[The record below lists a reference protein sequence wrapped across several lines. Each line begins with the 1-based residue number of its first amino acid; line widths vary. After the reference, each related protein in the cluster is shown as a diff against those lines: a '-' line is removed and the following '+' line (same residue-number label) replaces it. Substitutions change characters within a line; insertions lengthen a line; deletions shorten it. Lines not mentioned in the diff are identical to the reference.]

1 MTVAFLQQDA
11 WTPRLFDFSNILLS
25 GRTSCVNSAGLTS
38 GWVQNKCDT
47 FTIFNNQPEKITA
60 QSKDLRDERP
70 LIYPARVLV
79 PAAATAAKLFWKKSA
94 LFTGG
99 RTQQATQLS
108 GKEMRTVEKVG
119 EGQLP
124 SSTDADCT
132 VRGALK
138 TAQIGGDAAAKVF
151 KLLTVL
157 WMQYTYFIYIYISR
171 FTYTHA
177 HV

>member
-1 MTVAFLQQDA
+1 M
-11 WTPRLFDFSNILLS
+11 
-25 GRTSCVNSAGLTS
+25 
-38 GWVQNKCDT
+38 
-47 FTIFNNQPEKITA
+47 
-60 QSKDLRDERP
+60 
-70 LIYPARVLV
+70 LV
-79 PAAATAAKLFWKKSA
+79 PATASAAKLFWKKSA
-94 LFTGG
+94 LFTDG

-108 GKEMRTVEKVG
+108 GKEMRSVEKVG

-157 WMQYTYFIYIYISR
+157 WMQQ
-171 FTYTHA
+171 
-177 HV
+177 